1 VLIKLN
7 NNKIEETRCFAS
19 FGEDW
24 RYLATKEIRSAVD
37 LSIIKNGKCTMML
50 TGGNTARILY
60 RYWHEC
66 KTWDRYNIIFFIGD
80 ERCVPLSHP
89 ESNSGM
95 VLRTLHPPDG
105 SAHLFDIGVKDNDYE
120 KIANQY
126 EEGLPESIDVLLLSV
141 GEDGHIASLFP
152 NSDALEETERKYVPI
167 RSKKYPE
174 KRITIT
180 PRVIKAA
187 KSVFL
192 LVIGEKKGKIMSQ
205 MIGSKGGVDA
215 LPVELAINRTWI
227 FDKSAGS
234 IVMNRYYDI
243 D

>member
-1 VLIKLN
+1 
-7 NNKIEETRCFAS
+7 
-19 FGEDW
+19 
-24 RYLATKEIRSAVD
+24 
-37 LSIIKNGKCTMML
+37 
-50 TGGNTARILY
+50 
-60 RYWHEC
+60 
-66 KTWDRYNIIFFIGD
+66 
-80 ERCVPLSHP
+80 
-89 ESNSGM
+89 
-95 VLRTLHPPDG
+95 
-105 SAHLFDIGVKDNDYE
+105 
-120 KIANQY
+120 
-126 EEGLPESIDVLLLSV
+126 
-141 GEDGHIASLFP
+141 
-152 NSDALEETERKYVPI
+152 VPI